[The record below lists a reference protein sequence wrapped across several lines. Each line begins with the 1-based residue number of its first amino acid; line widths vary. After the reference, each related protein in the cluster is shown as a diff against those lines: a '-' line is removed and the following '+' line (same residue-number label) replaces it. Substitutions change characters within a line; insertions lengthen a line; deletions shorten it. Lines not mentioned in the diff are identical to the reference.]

1 MRRDYLESRQQ
12 AHVLNPNYS
21 VIFYKGERFGKGL
34 KASRLFIHMTE
45 QGARRGT
52 SYDEMASIRRGRRV
66 VGGRRRGR
74 GMVGRGRRGRMGG
87 RRVVIVAGVSDNL
100 AFFIA

>member
-45 QGARRGT
+45 QEPGEGLLTMRWLVL
-52 SYDEMASIRRGRRV
+52 EEEEEWWEEEEEEEEWWEEEEEEEWEEEEW
-66 VGGRRRGR
+66 
-74 GMVGRGRRGRMGG
+74 
-87 RRVVIVAGVSDNL
+87 
-100 AFFIA
+100 